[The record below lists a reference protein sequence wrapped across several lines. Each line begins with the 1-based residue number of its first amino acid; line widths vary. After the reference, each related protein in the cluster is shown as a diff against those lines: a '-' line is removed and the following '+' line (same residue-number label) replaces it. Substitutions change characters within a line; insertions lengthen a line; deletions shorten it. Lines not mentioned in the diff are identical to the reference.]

1 MSDAPPN
8 APEGGASASAISTDI
23 EPGALIGGTYR
34 IEKRLGE
41 GGLGPLYRAVDERS
55 DAMVALRALVPEL
68 TGHPEV
74 AASLR
79 AQIEVATSLK
89 HKNIVKTFG
98 IAAEGELLFVITEHV
113 VGQSLREIMDRKR
126 RSNKPFTLKGAYN
139 IVAHL
144 CNACGYAHETSLHG
158 ALNPGNILVNKAGR
172 IKIGEFGY
180 ARALSGLGNFE
191 SLLGGSGYLY
201 LAPELTQNPA
211 SADGRAD
218 VYAIGVILNELIT
231 GRSPAESFE
240 SPSTVRPGLPV
251 EVDQVIGRCMRPV
264 PDERF
269 ESIQMLKLAL
279 MSALED
285 VSEAPTSGQVKKP
298 VAASAGVDVDI
309 DIDIDI
315 DIDMDIDVDVDM
327 DDDDDQPAPEAAVSA
342 SPSGRPGLPADL
354 PPPPA
359 ADEDPFAAGPGG
371 GGAEGG
377 PPLIGGADDAFDL
390 ETLITEAAGEDE
402 DKFLISKQG
411 LEYGPFAV
419 TEIKRQIA
427 SGEIEPV
434 DSVVDVDSGKR
445 IKVKVHPLFKD
456 FTQEVV
462 RRREAQRRA
471 VAESATETTEKHKSR
486 VMLIVGIVAVAVI
499 GLGVGSVL
507 IYQGITKKKKGMS
520 KRGGAGDSDY
530 IGSAEDIAAM
540 KKRRGRRGRRRGG
553 RSGGYG
559 LDMQV
564 AGMDS
569 FNFGGMHGGQERL
582 SPSVIRSI
590 IDRRKN
596 RVGNCMISA
605 GSKSIRV
612 FVHVRGSGKLGYVGT
627 KPKSASGCVRRA
639 LSGLRFPKF
648 NGSVTK
654 GSYYLSM

>member
-8 APEGGASASAISTDI
+8 APQGGAPASGVSTDI
-23 EPGALIGGTYR
+23 EPGSLIGGTYR
-34 IEKRLGE
+34 VEKRLGE

-55 DAMVALRALVPEL
+55 DAMVALRALAPEL
-68 TGHPEV
+68 AGHPEV

-79 AQIEVATSLK
+79 AQIEVASSLK

-201 LAPELTQNPA
+201 LAPELTQSPA

-218 VYAIGVILNELIT
+218 IYAIGVILNELIT
-231 GRSPAESFE
+231 GRSPAEGFE

-279 MSALED
+279 MGALED
-285 VSEAPTSGQVKKP
+285 VSEAPSSGRVGGP
-298 VAASAGVDVDI
+298 AAASAGDDI
-309 DIDIDI
+309 DIDIDF
-315 DIDMDIDVDVDM
+315 DSE
-327 DDDDDQPAPEAAVSA
+327 PAPSAAST
-342 SPSGRPGLPADL
+342 PSGAPGLPADL
-354 PPPPA
+354 PPPPVA
-359 ADEDPFAAGPGG
+359 EDDPFATGVGG
-371 GGAEGG
+371 GEGG

-402 DKFLISKQG
+402 DKYLVSKKG
-411 LEYGPFAV
+411 LDFGPFAV

-427 SGEIEPV
+427 SGEILPD
-434 DSVVDVDSGKR
+434 DSVVDIDSGKR
-445 IKVKVHPLFKD
+445 VKIKVHPLFKE

-471 VAESATETTEKHKSR
+471 LAESATETTEKRKSR
-486 VMLIVGIVAVAVI
+486 VMLIVGIVAVSVI
-499 GLGVGSVL
+499 ALGVGSVL
-507 IYQGITKKKKGMS
+507 IYQGITRKKKGMS
-520 KRGGAGDSDY
+520 KRGGDGDSDY
-530 IGSAEDIAAM
+530 IGSAEDPTGM
-540 KKRRGRRGRRRGG
+540 KRRRRRRRRRGG
-553 RSGGYG
+553 RSGGTG
-559 LDMQV
+559 LDMEV

-605 GSKSIRV
+605 GAKSIRV
-612 FVHVRGSGKLGYVGT
+612 IVHVRGNGKLGYVGT
-627 KPKSASGCVRRA
+627 SPKGAAGCVRRA

>member
-1 MSDAPPN
+1 MSDAPPD
-8 APEGGASASAISTDI
+8 APEGGAAVVSTDM

-79 AQIEVATSLK
+79 AQIEVASSLK

-191 SLLGGSGYLY
+191 SMLGGNGYLY
-201 LAPELTQNPA
+201 LAPELTQNPSA
-211 SADGRAD
+211 ADGRAD
-218 VYAIGVILNELIT
+218 IYAIGVILNELIT

-279 MSALED
+279 MGALED
-285 VSEAPTSGQVKKP
+285 VSEAPASGRVKAP
-298 VAASAGVDVDI
+298 AAAPAGD
-309 DIDIDI
+309 DIDI
-315 DIDMDIDVDVDM
+315 DIDMDL
-327 DDDDDQPAPEAAVSA
+327 DDDDDVSA
-342 SPSGRPGLPADL
+342 PVATAIPLGTPGLPSDL
-354 PPPPA
+354 PPPPVDDA
-359 ADEDPFAAGPGG
+359 DPFAAGMDS
-371 GGAEGG
+371 GAGA

-402 DKFLISKQG
+402 DKYLISKKG
-411 LEYGPFAV
+411 LDFGPFAV

-427 SGEIEPV
+427 SSDIMPD

-445 IKVKVHPLFKD
+445 VKIKSHPLFKD

-471 VAESATETTEKHKSR
+471 LAESATETTEKRKSR
-486 VMLIVGIVAVAVI
+486 VMLIGGVVAAAVVA
-499 GLGVGSVL
+499 LGVGSVL
-507 IYQGITKKKKGMS
+507 IYQGITKEKKGMS
-520 KRGGAGDSDY
+520 KRGGEGDDY
-530 IGSAEDIAAM
+530 IGSDEDPTGM
-540 KKRRGRRGRRRGG
+540 KKKGRRGRRRRGRGG
-553 RSGGYG
+553 RGSYG
-559 LDMQV
+559 LDMEV

-582 SPSVIRSI
+582 SPSVIRST

-596 RVGNCMISA
+596 RVGNCMVNA
-605 GSKSIRV
+605 GAKSIKV
-612 FVHVRGSGKLGYVGT
+612 YVHVKGSGRLGYVGT
-627 KPKSASGCVRRA
+627 SPKGAAGCVRRA

>member
-8 APEGGASASAISTDI
+8 APEGGAAASVVSTDI
-23 EPGALIGGTYR
+23 EPGTLIGGTYR

-55 DAMVALRALVPEL
+55 DAMVALRALAPEL

-79 AQIEVATSLK
+79 AQIELATTLK

-126 RSNKPFTLKGAYN
+126 RSKRPFTLKGAYN

-144 CNACGYAHETSLHG
+144 CNAFGYAHEVSLHG

-191 SLLGGSGYLY
+191 SLLGGNGYLY
-201 LAPELTQNPA
+201 LAPELTQNP
-211 SADGRAD
+211 SGADGRAD
-218 VYAIGVILNELIT
+218 IYAIGVILNELIT

-279 MSALED
+279 MSALEN
-285 VSEAPTSGQVKKP
+285 VSEAPASGRVKGPAAAATSG
-298 VAASAGVDVDI
+298 D
-309 DIDIDI
+309 DIDI
-315 DIDMDIDVDVDM
+315 DIDMDVGPD
-327 DDDDDQPAPEAAVSA
+327 PAVA
-342 SPSGRPGLPADL
+342 STPMGGPGLPGDL
-354 PPPPA
+354 PPPPVQ
-359 ADEDPFAAGPGG
+359 DDDPFAAGVGDGG
-371 GGAEGG
+371 LDAG

-390 ETLITEAAGEDE
+390 ESLITEAAGEDE
-402 DKFLISKQG
+402 DKYLISKKG
-411 LEYGPFAV
+411 LDFGPFAV
-419 TEIKRQIA
+419 TDIKRQIA
-427 SGEIEPV
+427 SGEIMPD

-445 IKVKVHPLFKD
+445 IKVKVHPLFKE
-456 FTQEVV
+456 FTLEVV
-462 RRREAQRRA
+462 RRREAHRRA
-471 VAESATETTEKHKSR
+471 EAECATETTEKRKSR
-486 VMLIVGIVAVAVI
+486 VILVGGIVAVAVVA
-499 GLGVGSVL
+499 LGVGSVL
-507 IYQGITKKKKGMS
+507 IYQGIAKKKREMS
-520 KRGGAGDSDY
+520 KRGGGGDSDY
-530 IGSAEDIAAM
+530 IGSDEDPTG
-540 KKRRGRRGRRRGG
+540 KKRRKRRRRRRRGG
-553 RSGGYG
+553 RGGGYG

-569 FNFGGMHGGQERL
+569 FDFGGMHGSQERL
-582 SPSVIRSI
+582 SPSVIRST

-596 RVGNCMISA
+596 RVGNCMINA
-605 GSKSIRV
+605 GAKSIRV
-612 FVHVRGSGKLGYVGT
+612 YVHVKGSGKLGYVGT
-627 KPKSASGCVRRA
+627 NPKSAAGCVRRA

-648 NGSVTK
+648 KGSVTK

>member
-8 APEGGASASAISTDI
+8 APEGDVPAVTTDI
-23 EPGALIGGTYR
+23 DVGSLIGGTYR
-34 IEKRLGE
+34 IEKKLGD

-55 DAMVALRALVPEL
+55 DAMVALRALAPEL

-79 AQIEVATSLK
+79 AQIEVASTLK

-113 VGQSLREIMDRKR
+113 VGQSLREIMDRKQ

-144 CNACGYAHETSLHG
+144 CNACGYAHESSLHG

-191 SLLGGSGYLY
+191 SLLGGNGYLY
-201 LAPELTQNPA
+201 LAPELTQSPA
-211 SADGRAD
+211 DADGRAD

-264 PDERF
+264 PDDRF

-279 MSALED
+279 MGALEN
-285 VSEAPTSGQVKKP
+285 VSEAPASGRVKAP
-298 VAASAGVDVDI
+298 AAEPAAPAAPAGD
-309 DIDIDI
+309 DIDI
-315 DIDMDIDVDVDM
+315 DIDMDM
-327 DDDDDQPAPEAAVSA
+327 DDNEEEAAAVPAPALAASSA
-342 SPSGRPGLPADL
+342 PAGLPSDL
-354 PPPPA
+354 PPPPV
-359 ADEDPFAAGPGG
+359 ADEDPFAAGLGG
-371 GGAEGG
+371 DSDGA

-390 ETLITEAAGEDE
+390 ETLITEAAGDDE
-402 DKFLISKQG
+402 DKYLVSKKG

-427 SGEIEPV
+427 SGDIAPD
-434 DSVVDVDSGKR
+434 DSVVDVDSGGR
-445 IKVKVHPLFKD
+445 VKVQVHPLFKD
-456 FTQEVV
+456 FTLEVV
-462 RRREAQRRA
+462 RRKEAQRRA
-471 VAESATETTEKHKSR
+471 IAESATETTEKRKSR
-486 VMLIVGIVAVAVI
+486 VMLIVGIVAAVVVA
-499 GLGVGSVL
+499 LGVGSVL

-520 KRGGAGDSDY
+520 KRGGDDSDY
-530 IGSAEDIAAM
+530 IGSAEDPTGM
-540 KKRRGRRGRRRGG
+540 KRKRRRRRRRGG
-553 RSGGYG
+553 RRSGGGYG

-564 AGMDS
+564 HGMDS

-596 RVGNCMISA
+596 RVGNCMVNA
-605 GSKSIRV
+605 GAKSIRV
-612 FVHVRGSGKLGYVGT
+612 FVHVKGSGKLGYVGT
-627 KPKSASGCVRRA
+627 KPKGAARCVRRA

>member
-8 APEGGASASAISTDI
+8 APEGGAPASAVSTDI

-55 DAMVALRALVPEL
+55 DAMVALRALAPEL

-79 AQIEVATSLK
+79 AQIELASSLK

-201 LAPELTQNPA
+201 LAPELTQSPA

-218 VYAIGVILNELIT
+218 IYAIGVILNELIT
-231 GRSPAESFE
+231 GRSPAEGFE

-279 MSALED
+279 MGALED
-285 VSEAPTSGQVKKP
+285 VSEAPTSGRVKGP
-298 VAASAGVDVDI
+298 AAAPAGDDI

-315 DIDMDIDVDVDM
+315 DDE
-327 DDDDDQPAPEAAVSA
+327 PEPTAASA
-342 SPSGRPGLPADL
+342 PSGAPGLPADL
-354 PPPPA
+354 PPPPVA
-359 ADEDPFAAGPGG
+359 EEDPFAAGLGG
-371 GGAEGG
+371 GDGGAG

-390 ETLITEAAGEDE
+390 ETLITSAAGDDE
-402 DKFLISKQG
+402 DKYLISKKG
-411 LEYGPFAV
+411 LEYGPFTV
-419 TEIKRQIA
+419 TDIKRQIA
-427 SGEIEPV
+427 SREILPD
-434 DSVVDVDSGKR
+434 DSVVDIDSGKR
-445 IKVKVHPLFKD
+445 IKIKVHPLFKEL
-456 FTQEVV
+456 TQEVV
-462 RRREAQRRA
+462 RRREALRRA
-471 VAESATETTEKHKSR
+471 EAECATETTEKRKSR
-486 VMLIVGIVAVAVI
+486 VILIGAIIAVAVI
-499 GLGVGSVL
+499 ALGVGSVL

-520 KRGGAGDSDY
+520 KRGGDGDSDY
-530 IGSAEDIAAM
+530 IGSAEDPTGM
-540 KKRRGRRGRRRGG
+540 KHRRGRRGRRSGRRGG
-553 RSGGYG
+553 GHG
-559 LDMQV
+559 LDMEV

-569 FNFGGMHGGQERL
+569 YNFGGMHGGQERL

-596 RVGNCMISA
+596 RVGNCMVNA

-612 FVHVRGSGKLGYVGT
+612 TVHVRGNGKLGYVGT
-627 KPKSASGCVRRA
+627 SPKSAARCVRRA